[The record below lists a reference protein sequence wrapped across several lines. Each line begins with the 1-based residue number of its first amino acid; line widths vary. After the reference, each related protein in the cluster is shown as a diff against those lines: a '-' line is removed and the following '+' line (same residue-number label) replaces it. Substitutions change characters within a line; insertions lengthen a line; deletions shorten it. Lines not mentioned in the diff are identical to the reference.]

1 MQHHGRHLLM
11 QSVTA
16 ILGFAVA
23 GTSAFAQ
30 QGSASPTVGGIEEI
44 VVTARKREESV
55 QDVPLMVTAVSAE
68 QIRERDLTSLDK
80 VAAATPNLN
89 VGRASNG
96 SGAQITLRGI
106 GTSSTSI
113 GIEQSVA
120 VIVDGVYYGQ
130 GRIIQ
135 EGFFDLETLEVLKGP
150 QALFF
155 GKNATA
161 GVINMKT
168 ADPGSEPEFLMRAG
182 YEIKAEQAQ
191 LEAIG
196 SIPVSDT
203 LGVRV
208 ALRGSKM
215 YGGYYRNEMPTLT
228 NYNTFDIATGQLN
241 PHTALPASSQGPGE
255 KELLG
260 RITVKW
266 TPNDSLTG
274 TLKMAMDHNDVNN
287 SSWNY
292 VCWKSPT
299 GISQLTPNGPN
310 NLNNRACGT
319 GEFVTTQSNMPIDM
333 AADFPYAKENGQQY
347 NRYRSY
353 SVTGNLE
360 WDSDLVNVTWVNNW
374 NRNNNRWSCNCD
386 FQASPI
392 TVFATEDSSFR
403 AISSELR
410 GLTKL
415 DGPINGLLG
424 VYWQDTKR
432 DFKQHI
438 AFANIEDSSQSAVNR
453 YQATSKVGGTD
464 GKTLSVFGQA
474 IWSIT
479 TSVEATAGVRYTHE
493 TKDSFFSQPYNNAAV
508 TAIFRPA
515 TDPLGVVTAKQTFN
529 NWSPEFTLSWKPID
543 GVMLYGAY
551 KSGYKSGGFSIS
563 GINSGFSQNPLA
575 DLTFEPEK
583 ARGFEFGV
591 KSTLADNQVRLNA
604 TVYRY
609 KYKDL
614 QVDFFR
620 SDIFAFNTVTADAR
634 TTGFEIE
641 SEYAP
646 AAAPGLLLNA
656 TIAYNRAK
664 YIDSVLPCYAGQGV
678 TRGCTLTVGGV
689 PYQDVSG
696 SPTAMA
702 PKWAGAVGARYETSV
717 GSGYKLGI
725 NANARYSGKY
735 LASGFTN
742 PLSEVGSYVVLDAG
756 VKIGSDDDRWEVAI
770 IGRNLTNKLYITG
783 VVDGPSTGGTAGVDG
798 RLADQMGFGVV
809 PRTVTVQLTTR
820 F

>member
-1 MQHHGRHLLM
+1 MQYQGRSQLIR
-11 QSVTA
+11 SVSA
-16 ILGFAVA
+16 ILALAVGA
-23 GTSAFAQ
+23 TGAYAQ
-30 QGSASPTVGGIEEI
+30 DSGETQVGGIEEVI
-44 VVTARKREESV
+44 VTARKRAESV
-55 QDVPLMVTAVSAE
+55 QDVPVLVTAVSAE

-135 EGFFDLETLEVLKGP
+135 EGFFDLDTLEVLKGP

-168 ADPGSEPEFLMRAG
+168 ADPGSEPEFLARAG
-182 YEIKAEQAQ
+182 YEFKAQQAQ
-191 LEAIG
+191 LELVG
-196 SIPVSDT
+196 SMPVSDT

-208 ALRGSKM
+208 AVRGSKM
-215 YGGYYRNEMPTLT
+215 YDGYYKNVMPTLT
-228 NYNTFDIATGQLN
+228 NYNTFDIATGSLN
-241 PHTALPASSQGPGE
+241 SHTALPASRNAPGE
-255 KELLG
+255 KEILG
-260 RITVKW
+260 RVTLKW

-274 TLKMAMDHNDVNN
+274 TLKAALDHNDVNN

-299 GISQLTPNGPN
+299 GISQLSPNGLNDPN
-310 NLNNRACGT
+310 NFACDNDK
-319 GEFVTTQSNMPIDM
+319 FVTHQSNFPLDI
-333 AADFPYAKENGQQY
+333 AANFPNARKDGREY

-353 SVTGNLE
+353 SITGNLE
-360 WDSDLVNVTWVNNW
+360 WDTDTLNVTWVNNW
-374 NRNNNRWSCNCD
+374 NRNTNRWACNCD

-392 TVFATEDSSFR
+392 TVFATESSSFR

-410 GLTKL
+410 GLTKFE
-415 DGPINGLLG
+415 GPVNALLG

-432 DFKQHI
+432 DFEQNI
-438 AFANIEDSSQSAVNR
+438 AFANLEDSSQSAANR
-453 YQATSKVGGTD
+453 YQATSKIGDTD
-464 GKTLSVFGQA
+464 GKTVSVFGQA

-479 TSVEATAGVRYTHE
+479 QAVEATAGVRYTHE
-493 TKDSFFSQPYNNAAV
+493 TKDSFFTQPYNNAGV
-508 TAIFRPA
+508 TFIFRPS
-515 TDPLGVVTAKQTFN
+515 TDPLGIVTAKQTFK

-543 GVMLYGAY
+543 DVMLYAAY

-575 DLTFEPEK
+575 DLVFEPEK
-583 ARGFEFGV
+583 ARGFEAGV

-634 TTGFEIE
+634 TTGFELE
-641 SEYAP
+641 SEFAP

-664 YIDSVLPCYAGQGV
+664 YIDSALPCFAGQGPLS
-678 TRGCTLTVGGV
+678 GCTLSVGGV

-696 SPTAMA
+696 NPTAMA
-702 PKWAGAVGARYETSV
+702 PKWAGAVGARYEMDV
-717 GSGYKLGI
+717 GGSYKFAI
-725 NANARYSGKY
+725 NGNARYSGKY
-735 LASGFTN
+735 LASGFGN
-742 PLSEVGSYVVLDAG
+742 PLSKVGSYVVFDAG
-756 VKIGSDDDRWEVAI
+756 VKLGSDDDRWEVAL
-770 IGRNLTNKLYITG
+770 IGRNLTNELYISG
-783 VVDGPSTGGTAGVDG
+783 VVDGPSTGGTAGTDG

-809 PRTVTVQLTTR
+809 PRTVMVQLTTR